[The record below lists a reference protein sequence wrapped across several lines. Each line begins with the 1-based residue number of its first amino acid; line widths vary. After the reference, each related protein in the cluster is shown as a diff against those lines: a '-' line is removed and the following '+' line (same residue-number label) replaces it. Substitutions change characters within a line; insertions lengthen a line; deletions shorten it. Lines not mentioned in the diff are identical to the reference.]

1 MFLLVYLNSSESCHS
16 AGTLQSQSPT
26 PGRRQ
31 NEDSQGQSCTQQLLP
46 CKVPTEE
53 SAAPHEVSFK
63 HVCLQAA
70 AKRFKV
76 DKDGTILR
84 RHAGKQHMNEK
95 KTKKRKKF
103 LGTDSPMH
111 ETNINNNMGCL
122 PYAKINIPRSKFSP
136 GPQGRQPPNKT
147 LQQASESSSEAS
159 SSEASS

>member
-1 MFLLVYLNSSESCHS
+1 M
-16 AGTLQSQSPT
+16 QSPA
-26 PGRRQ
+26 
-31 NEDSQGQSCTQQLLP
+31 
-46 CKVPTEE
+46 K
-53 SAAPHEVSFK
+53 HELSVK
-63 HVCLQAA
+63 RDCLQAA

-122 PYAKINIPRSKFSP
+122 PYAKIHIPRSKFSP
-136 GPQGRQPPNKT
+136 GSQGKQPPNKT
-147 LQQASESSSEAS
+147 LQQAPESSSEAS
-159 SSEASS
+159 S